1 MSGLT
6 GYVVGKI
13 NELDYGPVDLTSG
26 GTKIITKIEETDG
39 KISVDSKRLI
49 SADVL
54 GIDTYVS
61 HEFEERKYDSHDL
74 CSASDIISV
83 ITELKQVDGEI
94 SYTTKPLEYTNVSG
108 LTSYVT
114 GVIGDLDV
122 TADVSADNKLVYC
135 VKENDGKIEV
145 HTRNVT
151 SADLGTNKLQTSQ
164 IQDLPEICSVISTA
178 IGDEVTTRTAEVGFL
193 SGAIDDE
200 VATRA
205 AADTFLSDAIDK
217 KVWIKN
223 PTGDA
228 DLCAGVNSDLS
239 VIKLPKE
246 EYEQMVIDGT
256 LNESCLYVVSSD
268 YIDAYGEPLC
278 NLTMPEGYE
287 GVAVTKPYVDEKLGN
302 IETGVDGLLAQMYA
316 QLSVSYVE
324 HGGELSNYTCGDAI
338 SAVCN
343 LTKVIKDYLELKAK
357 EKLIVV

>member
-39 KISVDSKRLI
+39 KISVESKKLI

-178 IGDEVTTRTAEVGFL
+178 IDDEVT
-193 SGAIDDE
+193 
-200 VATRA
+200 TRA
-205 AADTFLSDAIDK
+205 AADTFLSDAIDH

-287 GVAVTKPYVDEKLGN
+287 GVAVTKPYVDERLGN
-302 IETGVDGLLAQMYA
+302 VQTGVDTLLASMWA
-316 QLSVSYVE
+316 QLSTCYRE
-324 HGGELSNYTCGDAI
+324 HNYQLSNYTCEDAI
-338 SAVCN
+338 SAVFN
-343 LTKVIKDYLELKAK
+343 LTQIIGAYFKFVPVPE
-357 EKLIVV
+357 V